1 MNGTKKKKGTA
12 DTNIKKTQKDTKRHR
27 QMSHQVGK
35 CPICYW
41 GRADAI
47 TNSPRKNEV
56 VDKSGNDAQLWMYL
70 AVKVKSDAVKN
81 NTAQEPGMLGP

>member
-1 MNGTKKKKGTA
+1 MNGIKKQKGTA
-12 DTNIKKTQKDTKRHR
+12 DTKIQKTPKDTKRHQ

-35 CPICYW
+35 CPIRYW

-47 TNSPRKNEV
+47 TNSPRNNEV

-70 AVKVKSDAVKN
+70 AVKV
-81 NTAQEPGMLGP
+81 